1 MHLSVL
7 QILPRDLN
15 INRPEHLGQGHVVG
29 QIPKRPE
36 HGVGEQIL
44 TAVYGNAA
52 IRVELSVELGKHETH
67 HARYPLAAGAVSGS
81 GLRCLDA

>member
-1 MHLSVL
+1 VDEFPAHATLIEPQRMLDTQPVS
-7 QILPRDLN
+7 QRDK
-15 INRPEHLGQGHVVG
+15 HG

-44 TAVYGNAA
+44 TAIYGNAA

-67 HARYPLAAGAVSGS
+67 HAWVSPRS
-81 GLRCLDA
+81 VDTSP